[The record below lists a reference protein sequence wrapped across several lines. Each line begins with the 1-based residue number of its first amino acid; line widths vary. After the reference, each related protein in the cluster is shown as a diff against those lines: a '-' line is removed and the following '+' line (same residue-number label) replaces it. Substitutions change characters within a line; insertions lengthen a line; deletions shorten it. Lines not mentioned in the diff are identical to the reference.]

1 LRRKF
6 PKLNDLN
13 PDLRSLSKVSS
24 LPPRHIAVIMDGNS
38 RWAAQHG
45 LRTKDGHRKGAEA
58 CRNLILD
65 CIELGIP
72 YLSLFAFSSENWM
85 RSASEVRSLM
95 ALFRLM
101 IARNEIADLH
111 KAGARF
117 RFIGNRTNFSQVL
130 QAGMLE
136 IEERTARNNAI
147 SVTVAVDYGGQWDI
161 AQAVLKYIKQQSAA
175 CSASMVP
182 DLSVDDVMRDL
193 RALLTTSDLPDPD
206 LCIRSAGEQRLSNF
220 LLWQFAYTELYFSN
234 AYWPDFSRNDLEHAL
249 EHYASRV
256 RNFGR

>member
-1 LRRKF
+1 
-6 PKLNDLN
+6 
-13 PDLRSLSKVSS
+13 
-24 LPPRHIAVIMDGNS
+24 MDGNS
-38 RWAAQHG
+38 RWAAQNG
-45 LRTKDGHRKGAEA
+45 LRTKDGHRRGAEA

-65 CIELGIP
+65 CIDLGVP
-72 YLSLFAFSSENWM
+72 YLSLFAFSSENWL

-95 ALFRLM
+95 ALFRAM

-117 RFIGNRTNFSQVL
+117 RFIGNRANFSQVL
-130 QAGMLE
+130 QAGMRE
-136 IEERTARNNAI
+136 IEERTSRNNAI

-161 AQAVLKYIKQQSAA
+161 AQAVLQYIKQQSAA
-175 CSASMVP
+175 RNLPMVS
-182 DLSVDDVMRDL
+182 DLSVEDVMRDL
-193 RALLTTSDLPDPD
+193 RTLLTTNNLPDPD

-234 AYWPDFSRNDLEHAL
+234 VYWPDFSRNDLEHAL
-249 EHYASRV
+249 ENYASRV